1 MPIFPENPESE
12 SSEESVELPIIPQH
26 THDIPPHTHTIGE
39 SQKGETGPAHPIV
52 QDSI

>member
-39 SQKGETGPAHPIV
+39 SQKGETGPAQQIV